1 MYVMWES
8 VCMVINL
15 VMVLS
20 VLHDVWLGIKLSH
33 DYSSLKTSIES
44 IVPNACLWWV
54 YWVFIILS

>member
-1 MYVMWES
+1 
-8 VCMVINL
+8 MVINL

-44 IVPNACLWWV
+44 IVPNACL
-54 YWVFIILS
+54 